1 MPKKPRVMIAKGEET
16 LAGVLKVRLE
26 PAGFA
31 AVNSRGSQRVF
42 KAIFGKA
49 GHHPA
54 QCYVTKIKM
63 H

>member
-1 MPKKPRVMIAKGEET
+1 MIAKGEET